1 MLATMQPMLHK
12 LTRSRRA
19 PAQAKVIAK
28 LAGMRRR
35 HPWAQAVQQ
44 LVGSTSRSASAAR
57 IPRPDWEASLLLS
70 TKVVKAG
77 RPELLAAKEAL
88 LDSRRPLSAAAVQQ
102 RKTFLSDPS
111 ASPLFGGDPTIAR
124 RAATQLQR
132 SVAAHPN
139 PDPGHPVS
147 PSPNLGARR

>member
-1 MLATMQPMLHK
+1 MLATMQRMRHK

-35 HPWAQAVQQ
+35 HSWAQAVQQ
-44 LVGSTSRSASAAR
+44 LVYSASRSASAAQF
-57 IPRPDWEASLLLS
+57 PQPEWEAPLPLS

-77 RPELLAAKEAL
+77 RPELLAVKEAL
-88 LDSRRPLSAAAVQQ
+88 LDTRRPISAAAVQ
-102 RKTFLSDPS
+102 RRRWLLSDPT
-111 ASPLFGGDPTIAR
+111 AHRCLAVTRLSPGGSPYSCS
-124 RAATQLQR
+124 RALLNIQ
-132 SVAAHPN
+132 N

-147 PSPNLGARR
+147 PNTNLGARR

>member
-44 LVGSTSRSASAAR
+44 LVGSASRGASAAQ
-57 IPRPDWEASLLLS
+57 IPH
-70 TKVVKAG
+70 
-77 RPELLAAKEAL
+77 PELG
-88 LDSRRPLSAAAVQQ
+88 SAAAAVHQGGQ
-102 RKTFLSDPS
+102 GRSPRVAGSQGSILGHSATHLSC
-111 ASPLFGGDPTIAR
+111 R
-124 RAATQLQR
+124 RAAAQDVPER
-132 SVAAHPN
+132 
-139 PDPGHPVS
+139 PDRLTAVW
-147 PSPNLGARR
+147 R